1 MELGLRGKKVIVTG
15 ATRGIG
21 RAILEGFRQ
30 EGAVVSFCARDAAAV
45 AETAAHTGALGH
57 ALDVS
62 DKVAL
67 KDFVAKAASAMG
79 GLDCLILNAS
89 AMADGADEAAFR
101 QAFET
106 DMLQT
111 VAGAEAGLPWLEKSA
126 NASITAI
133 SSISGSEDYRHG
145 DAAYGAMKAAL
156 NFYIKSL
163 AGNVAAKNIRAN
175 CVSPGTTWFEG
186 GFWHEAESKNPEG
199 FKAALARNPMG
210 RMATPK
216 DIADA
221 VLFLASERAG
231 FITGINLVVD
241 GGYTRR
247 VQN

>member
-1 MELGLRGKKVIVTG
+1 MDLDLRGRKVIITG

-21 RAILEGFRQ
+21 RAILAGFLK
-30 EGAVVSFCARDAAAV
+30 EGAQVSFCARNAAAV
-45 AETAAHTGALGH
+45 AETAASLGGEGM
-57 ALDVS
+57 AVDVS
-62 DKVAL
+62 SKPDL
-67 KDFVAKAASAMG
+67 KSFVEQAARAMG
-79 GLDCLILNAS
+79 GLDCLVVNAS

-101 QAFET
+101 AAFET
-106 DMLQT
+106 DMLQAV
-111 VAGAEAGLPWLEKSA
+111 VAAEAAMPWLETSD
-126 NASITAI
+126 NGSITAI
-133 SSISGSEDYRHG
+133 SSISASEDYRHG

-163 AGNVAAKNIRAN
+163 AGNVAPKQIRAN

-186 GFWHEAESKNPEG
+186 GFWHEAESRNPEG
-199 FKAALARNPMG
+199 FKAAMARNPMG
-210 RMATPK
+210 RMASPE

-221 VLFLASERAG
+221 VLFLASNRAR